1 MTKPTITV
9 ALSRD
14 PRTLALI
21 ENKITIDGYTLVIKH
36 DFLSPGEQHH
46 RFENMEFDVCEF
58 STADFLR
65 SREAKLPFVAVPVFF
80 TRGARHRNIFY
91 REGSFHYPSELK
103 GKRVGLSRYGATAN
117 VWARGLLLDEY
128 SLRTTDMRWYVCG
141 HEQFMA
147 HELPVEVAR
156 PATPVQF
163 GQEARHLGE
172 LLSKGEIGG
181 VILPGDTG
189 YHSIFGG
196 GRLVRTMESYPGVRS
211 LLNDTEEIIRYIKA
225 KRIYPIM
232 HTLAMKAEIV
242 ERYPDFPMKLT
253 EAFREAKKLSPQYM
267 TGKEIE
273 GYEKEQAVIGEDPYA
288 YVLGPMELESLK
300 ALNRY
305 QIEQGLMKAQL
316 EIPSLFV
323 PTTIRG

>member
-1 MTKPTITV
+1 MTTPTITA
-9 ALSRD
+9 ALSPD

-21 ENKITIDGYTLVIKH
+21 ENKITIAGYTLAIEH

-65 SREAKLPFVAVPVFF
+65 SREAKLPFIAVPVFF
-80 TRGARHRNIFY
+80 TRGARQRNIFY
-91 REGSFHYPSELK
+91 REGSFNDPAGLA
-103 GKRVGLSRYGATAN
+103 GRIVGLSRYGATAN

-128 SLRTTDMRWYVCG
+128 GLKTTDMRWYVCG

-147 HELPVEVAR
+147 HQLPVEVQR

-163 GQEARHLGE
+163 GQETRHLGE

-189 YHSIFGG
+189 YPSIFGG
-196 GRLVRTMESYPGVRS
+196 GRLARTMESYPGVRS
-211 LLNDTEEIIRYIKA
+211 LLDDTDEIIRYIQT

-232 HTLAMKAEIV
+232 HTLTMKAETA
-242 ERYPDFPMKLT
+242 ERYPDLPTKLT
-253 EAFREAKKLSPQYM
+253 EAFREAKRLSPQYM
-267 TGKEIE
+267 TAEE
-273 GYEKEQAVIGEDPYA
+273 SAGYEKEKAVIGEDPYA
-288 YVLGPMELESLK
+288 YVLGPMELASLK

-316 EIPSLFV
+316 DIPSLFV
-323 PTTIRG
+323 RETIRG

>member
-1 MTKPTITV
+1 
-9 ALSRD
+9 
-14 PRTLALI
+14 
-21 ENKITIDGYTLVIKH
+21 
-36 DFLSPGEQHH
+36 
-46 RFENMEFDVCEF
+46 MEFDVCEF
-58 STADFLR
+58 STATFLR

-80 TRGARHRNIFY
+80 TRGARHRNIFF
-91 REGSFHYPSELK
+91 REGTLNHPTELK

-117 VWARGLLLDEY
+117 VWARGLLFDEY
-128 SLRTTDMRWYVCG
+128 GLRTTDMGWYVCG

-147 HELPVEVAR
+147 HQLPVEVER
-156 PATPVQF
+156 PTTPVQF
-163 GQEARHLGE
+163 GQEPRYLGE
-172 LLSKGEIGG
+172 LLSNGEIGG

-196 GRLVRTMESYPGVRS
+196 GRLVRRMESYPGVRS
-211 LLNDTEEIIRYIKA
+211 LLNDTEAIIRYIKA

-232 HTLAMKAEIV
+232 HTLAMKADIA

-267 TGKEIE
+267 TGEEIA
-273 GYEKEQAVIGEDPYA
+273 GYEKERAVIGEDPYA
-288 YVLGPMELESLK
+288 YVLGPIELESLK

-316 EIPSLFV
+316 DIASLFV
-323 PTTIRG
+323 PATIRG